1 MFHIL
6 KPSQSQTLQAA
17 APIDPSV
24 IETNP
29 AGLDKERPRRIREA
43 LRLWQEQHDSAV
55 ADTSDRPPS
64 STLGDT
70 QNLLTQ
76 SGEDNSFTTVLR
88 DDEAD
93 NDDYISMESEERTP
107 DIFANE
113 VFLRRGDL
121 VELV

>member
-43 LRLWQEQHDSAV
+43 LR
-55 ADTSDRPPS
+55 SDRPPS